1 MLSGEAERLP
11 ASHEQKQ
18 SKTRRQGC
26 FCRRRCP
33 GAVLLARLLHS
44 FLLLAASML
53 RGFFFLFFF
62 FHLLRGNSSGGSWH
76 HKQRCLLR
84 ETVFSSP
91 LLEKRFMVTVSP
103 VHLWSEC
110 FPLPVGAEHVCVCA
124 LAGVLQIHISSAGSP
139 ELWFSK
145 CPACLEV
152 LGWNQHQSYVVMHP
166 LFRSIACEAL
176 GSRGWW
182 VLEVNASGDPLWTE
196 HVIKGAPSFG
206 NVLSEDWQ

>member
-1 MLSGEAERLP
+1 MLSGEAERLL

-53 RGFFFLFFF
+53 RGFLFCFVFL
-62 FHLLRGNSSGGSWH
+62 LLRGNSSSGSWR
-76 HKQRCLLR
+76 HKQWCLLR
-84 ETVFSSP
+84 ETVFSSS

-110 FPLPVGAEHVCVCA
+110 FSLPVGAEHVSVHWQACCKSTSPRLA
-124 LAGVLQIHISSAGSP
+124 LQSCGFLSAQ
-139 ELWFSK
+139 LVWK
-145 CPACLEV
+145 C
-152 LGWNQHQSYVVMHP
+152 
-166 LFRSIACEAL
+166 
-176 GSRGWW
+176 
-182 VLEVNASGDPLWTE
+182 
-196 HVIKGAPSFG
+196 
-206 NVLSEDWQ
+206 